1 MESPNK
7 YCNVKNR
14 SASVVVYSI
23 ADSGIRRSFAPGEV
37 KKVSYEELEK
47 LTYQRG
53 GMEILT
59 RFLQVQSEDALHTF
73 NMRVEPE
80 YHMSEQDIAR
90 VMTTGTLDEFLDMLD
105 FAPEGVLEM
114 IKTYAVLL
122 PLSDLFKINA
132 LKDKTGFD
140 AAKALENSMD
150 ENGELQ
156 VANTPKRRV
165 ATEEKADSPK
175 RRVPTEYK
183 VITDN

>member
-1 MESPNK
+1 MK
-7 YCNVKNR
+7 VKNR
-14 SASVVVYSI
+14 STCT
-23 ADSGIRRSFAPGEV
+23 
-37 KKVSYEELEK
+37 VSYTVPDLNVKRVFVAGEIKDIPLKELQI
-47 LTYQRG
+47 LVQQPG
-53 GMEILT
+53 GRVILT
-59 RFLQVQSEDALHTF
+59 EYLQVSKEDIRQLDVLEPEQEYFYSEDDVKRIMKF
-73 NMRVEPE
+73 G
-80 YHMSEQDIAR
+80 SQ
-90 VMTTGTLDEFLDMLD
+90 DEFLDMLD
-105 FAPEGVLEM
+105 FAPEGVLDM
-114 IKTYAVLL
+114 IKTYAVQL